1 MQASRW
7 SLSFSG
13 TLLGIFALWPLWWA
27 LGIEQFLVPA
37 FIILLALWQI
47 VKNGGKVTISQ
58 PARWALA
65 LAAWALLP
73 ILWVDREYLAIFI
86 KEKLAL
92 WSQAFMLLLATTA
105 IKTERQWWQIVK
117 GLEWISAYLAVGGI
131 IFVSGL
137 WQGSFI
143 SLLGRAIPAGM
154 RESSAFF
161 GSVANR
167 SFGVTGFENELF
179 TERLSS
185 FALHFTDLSLAV
197 LLLIPFL
204 CWRIYWARGGHR
216 VWRMVVLAGLF
227 VCLLYAQSRV
237 AYVAASVGLGALVV
251 FVLGVMHKRN
261 RIGAIGLAALGIVAG
276 ALMVLV
282 AWEAI
287 QQVVRVG
294 LFELRPGSSL
304 VRMRIYAE
312 TLALLP
318 EHPIAGW
325 GTTIR
330 IPGMRTNYSAGSH
343 SSYLGMLFQH
353 GVVGLFLYIGLWWSI
368 WRIMLAGVGTAN
380 RKHVIGTF
388 WWTMVAAMLA
398 FNIREAAD
406 TWTWDQTLTII
417 VWSMWALIV
426 SAARLFQAQPLDD
439 RITQEKAGFL
449 ENTASV
455 R

>member
-1 MQASRW
+1 MQASRL

-154 RESSAFF
+154 RESS
-161 GSVANR
+161 
-167 SFGVTGFENELF
+167 
-179 TERLSS
+179 
-185 FALHFTDLSLAV
+185 
-197 LLLIPFL
+197 
-204 CWRIYWARGGHR
+204 
-216 VWRMVVLAGLF
+216 
-227 VCLLYAQSRV
+227 
-237 AYVAASVGLGALVV
+237 
-251 FVLGVMHKRN
+251 
-261 RIGAIGLAALGIVAG
+261 
-276 ALMVLV
+276 
-282 AWEAI
+282 
-287 QQVVRVG
+287 
-294 LFELRPGSSL
+294 
-304 VRMRIYAE
+304 
-312 TLALLP
+312 
-318 EHPIAGW
+318 
-325 GTTIR
+325 
-330 IPGMRTNYSAGSH
+330 
-343 SSYLGMLFQH
+343 
-353 GVVGLFLYIGLWWSI
+353 
-368 WRIMLAGVGTAN
+368 
-380 RKHVIGTF
+380 
-388 WWTMVAAMLA
+388 
-398 FNIREAAD
+398 
-406 TWTWDQTLTII
+406 
-417 VWSMWALIV
+417 
-426 SAARLFQAQPLDD
+426 
-439 RITQEKAGFL
+439 
-449 ENTASV
+449 
-455 R
+455 